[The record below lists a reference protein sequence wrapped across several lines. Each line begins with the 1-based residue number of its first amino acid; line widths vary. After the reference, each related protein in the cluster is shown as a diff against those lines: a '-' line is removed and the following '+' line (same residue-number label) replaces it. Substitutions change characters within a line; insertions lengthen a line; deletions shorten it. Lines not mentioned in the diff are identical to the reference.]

1 MDQIGR
7 IRFKNLIDALLNF
20 CDDAST
26 DEDRAVLLRIG
37 IVVLN
42 KLRIH
47 TNVDPNMGY
56 DVRELTTR
64 MGACTSIELLVFMW
78 DETIELLQGYREELA

>member
-47 TNVDPNMGY
+47 TNIDPNMGH